1 MTSTLELYW
10 DPYDEEIDDDPY
22 PVWKRMRDELPI
34 YRNDRFD
41 FWALSRF
48 ADVEAAHRDPVTYSS
63 AHGTTLEI
71 MRPEPQ
77 TDSIINMDPPQHTE
91 LRGLVSRAFT
101 PRRIRAMEDRIRAVC
116 AELLDPHVGSGG
128 FDYVVDFGAQ
138 LPSRVISMLL
148 GVPEDEREEQR
159 QNIDRIFHI
168 EPDVGM
174 INDVSANAYF
184 ALYTYLAGLASR
196 KRKYPGDDLISL
208 LCDHLDDEALA
219 GFCTLLYA
227 AGTETVGRML
237 GNAAV
242 LLAEHPDQRAML
254 VEEPD
259 LVVGAV
265 EELLRFEAPSPV
277 QGRWTTVPVEWYGVE
292 IPADSKVLLL
302 TGSAGRDD
310 RVFADPDRFDVRRQI
325 AHHLSFGHGIHFCVG
340 ASLARMESKVA
351 IEETLKRF
359 PEWEVPAGG
368 AIRQH
373 TSTVRGY
380 ESVKIEV
387 DA

>member
-1 MTSTLELYW
+1 MTTAPELYW
-10 DPYDEEIDDDPY
+10 DPYDEVIDDDPY
-22 PVWKRMRDELPI
+22 PVWKRMRDEQPV

-48 ADVEAAHRDPVTYSS
+48 ADVEAAHKDPATYSS

-77 TDSIINMDPPQHTE
+77 TDSIINMDPPQHTQ
-91 LRGLVSRAFT
+91 LRSLVSRAFT
-101 PRRIRAMEDRIRAVC
+101 PRRIRGLEDRIRAVC
-116 AELLDPHVGSGG
+116 AELLDPHVGSSG

-168 EPDVGM
+168 EPEVGM

-184 ALYTYLAGLASR
+184 ALFTYLADLAAR
-196 KRKYPGDDLISL
+196 KRKEPGDDLISD
-208 LCDHLDDEALA
+208 LCDHLDDTALA

-242 LLAEHPDQRAML
+242 LFAQHPDQRAIL
-254 VEEPD
+254 LEDPD

-265 EELLRFEAPSPV
+265 EELLRFEPPSPV
-277 QGRWTTVPVEWYGVE
+277 QGRWTTAPVTWYGVE

-302 TGSAGRDD
+302 TGSASRDE
-310 RVFADPDRFDVRRQI
+310 RVFPDPDKFDVRR
-325 AHHLSFGHGIHFCVG
+325 AMGHHVSFGYGIHFCVG
-340 ASLARMESKVA
+340 ASLARMEAKVA
-351 IEETLKRF
+351 IEETLRRF
-359 PEWEVPAGG
+359 PNWEVDTAV
-368 AIRQH
+368 RQH

-380 ESVKIEV
+380 ESVRIEL
-387 DA
+387 